1 MAVRQ
6 WGERRWDRLARYA
19 IAGGAIVRAL
29 WVLVLHPPPDNVYS
43 DAQSYVES
51 AMRLARWAP
60 PEHFDAFYP
69 PGMRFIL
76 SLPLAV
82 LGADRDGLV
91 AAAIFWVILSAL
103 TPYFVWRFT
112 RLILTPAAAALAAVL
127 CAFWPI
133 HIAYAGYFMSET
145 PALTFLVLS
154 LWLAERAYRMR
165 SHGDG
170 LVAGVV
176 GGLAAATRPA
186 LVLNIVVAAWPLLRR
201 LRAHWRAFAGL
212 AVGVLAV
219 GALVVAPNS
228 LVVGHIDR
236 VSENS
241 RLTFYLGHCDVNTVR
256 TGPAGG
262 PGFTFATPVATQLH
276 RGRNVSLP
284 NVEIWDQSFFYEQG
298 FACIAADA
306 VGHVRTLVRNIF
318 DMGLSTIPWPPSNDP
333 GVRDVTNLANVAY
346 VLALPFIVVG
356 SLRLIRRR
364 RLVGAGRGETT
375 LLVHLSLVLV
385 TAIVYFGDPR
395 FRTPYDVFGLAL
407 LGSLLADRFFDPL
420 EGWSAWDP
428 RVRADDAVEQHDEG
442 VLRRDRALGEIDA
455 DETHATEPDGRPPV
469 PGNDHPTQDG
479 GTLKRDEPVPT
490 EVLGGVGSD
499 V

>member
-186 LVLNIVVAAWPLLRR
+186 LVLNIVVAAWPPLRR
-201 LRAHWRAFAGL
+201 QHGPHRSGRRSGL
-212 AVGVLAV
+212 
-219 GALVVAPNS
+219 
-228 LVVGHIDR
+228 
-236 VSENS
+236 
-241 RLTFYLGHCDVNTVR
+241 
-256 TGPAGG
+256 
-262 PGFTFATPVATQLH
+262 
-276 RGRNVSLP
+276 
-284 NVEIWDQSFFYEQG
+284 
-298 FACIAADA
+298 
-306 VGHVRTLVRNIF
+306 HVRDTGG
-318 DMGLSTIPWPPSNDP
+318 DAAPSRP
-333 GVRDVTNLANVAY
+333 ERVAAERRD
-346 VLALPFIVVG
+346 
-356 SLRLIRRR
+356 
-364 RLVGAGRGETT
+364 
-375 LLVHLSLVLV
+375 
-385 TAIVYFGDPR
+385 
-395 FRTPYDVFGLAL
+395 
-407 LGSLLADRFFDPL
+407 LGSELLL
-420 EGWSAWDP
+420 
-428 RVRADDAVEQHDEG
+428 
-442 VLRRDRALGEIDA
+442 
-455 DETHATEPDGRPPV
+455 
-469 PGNDHPTQDG
+469 
-479 GTLKRDEPVPT
+479 
-490 EVLGGVGSD
+490 
-499 V
+499 